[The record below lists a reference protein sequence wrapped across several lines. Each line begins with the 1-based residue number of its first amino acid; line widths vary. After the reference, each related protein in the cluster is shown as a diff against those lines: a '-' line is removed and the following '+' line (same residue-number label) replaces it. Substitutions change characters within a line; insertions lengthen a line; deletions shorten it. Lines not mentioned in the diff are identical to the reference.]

1 MAEEEYSVKTEWNM
15 SLQDMK
21 VVDAAR
27 IRAEDLLVLSRY
39 DVSVALSF
47 IDAVSIMYRV
57 IHPQITQ
64 EKTTDA
70 YKERRVAFEV
80 VLANSLIMADRE
92 VKRAS
97 RLKETDPFRSVGAS
111 KLFLE
116 RANELMRLVYKLK
129 DDVGLGMH
137 RREKRDLE
145 SAIRRAAK

>member
-1 MAEEEYSVKTEWNM
+1 MAEDYSVKTEWNM

-27 IRAEDLLVLSRY
+27 VRAEEILVFLRY
-39 DVSVALSF
+39 DVSLALSF
-47 IDAVSIMYRV
+47 LDAVRIIYRV
-57 IHPQITQ
+57 VLPQITQ

-70 YKERRVAFEV
+70 YKVRRDEFETALKDLSV
-80 VLANSLIMADRE
+80 IADQE

-111 KLFLE
+111 NLFLSD
-116 RANELMRLVYKLK
+116 ANELMTLVYKLK